1 MAIKIKP
8 KSFLK
13 TTNIIEKDSEEDNVL
28 NNSRT
33 TTSNTIIHESVN
45 NTDNIENK
53 NNDKMIYNGVYL
65 IENTITGK
73 KYVGSSSNIDRR
85 IKNHIQ
91 HLEKGCHNNRKL
103 QKDHDIH
110 GIKSFNFV
118 ILEKDVSHDLLTAYE
133 KYWIYKHD
141 AIVKY
146 KGYNEK
152 MPTLNHSA
160 FQYVCKLKQ
169 EQEN

>member
-1 MAIKIKP
+1 MAIKIKA

-13 TTNIIEKDSEEDNVL
+13 TNDIIEKDSEENNVI
-28 NNSRT
+28 NNSHT

-65 IENTITGK
+65 IENTVTGR

-85 IKNHIQ
+85 IKTHIQ

-103 QKDHDIH
+103 QKDHDMH
-110 GIKSFNFV
+110 GIESFNFI
-118 ILEKDVSHDLLTAYE
+118 ILEKDVAHDLLTAYE

-146 KGYNEK
+146 KGYNDK

-160 FQYVCKLKQ
+160 FKYVCELK
-169 EQEN
+169 ENTNK

>member
-13 TTNIIEKDSEEDNVL
+13 KDVISTKATTKNSAKDAKDE
-28 NNSRT
+28 
-33 TTSNTIIHESVN
+33 
-45 NTDNIENK
+45 
-53 NNDKMIYNGVYL
+53 MIYNGVYL
-65 IENTITGK
+65 IENSVTGR
-73 KYVGSSSNIDRR
+73 KYVGSSSNINRR
-85 IKNHIQ
+85 IKTHKQ
-91 HLEKGCHNNRKL
+91 HLQKGCHNNRKL

-110 GIKSFNFV
+110 GIESFKFI
-118 ILEKDVSHDLLTAYE
+118 ILEKDVAHDLLTAYE

-146 KGYNEK
+146 KGYNDV

-160 FQYVCKLKQ
+160 FKYVYSLK
-169 EQEN
+169 EGIVNE

>member
-13 TTNIIEKDSEEDNVL
+13 TNNIIEKDSEQDNII
-28 NNSRT
+28 NNSHGT
-33 TTSNTIIHESVN
+33 AENTIINESVN
-45 NTDNIENK
+45 NTDNIDTEN
-53 NNDKMIYNGVYL
+53 KMIYNGVYL
-65 IENTITGK
+65 IENSITGR
-73 KYVGSSSNIDRR
+73 KYVGSSSNVDRR
-85 IKNHIQ
+85 IKTHKQ

-110 GIKSFNFV
+110 GIESFKFI
-118 ILEKDVSHDLLTAYE
+118 ILEKDVAHDLLTAYE

-146 KGYNEK
+146 KGYNDK

-160 FQYVCKLKQ
+160 FKYVCELKGII
-169 EQEN
+169 